1 MHKLKKRT
9 GALAAI
15 LLAAMLVLAA
25 AVPPAAAAER
35 EVYIGGMPAG
45 FTLGMDG
52 AQIVGFCEVLT
63 KEGTRSP
70 AKEAGLEAGDLILS
84 FGGMRVTTVADIDA
98 AIRAGGGREGE
109 IVVRRG
115 GERVKANLL
124 PAQDAA
130 SGRGRLGVL
139 VRDSISGIGTVTYIE
154 AGSLRF
160 GSLGHAVAGEDGAA
174 MQVGQGDIYRC
185 SIVDVVR
192 GARGRAGELKGV
204 FLNDRRIAV
213 ADRNCGAGIYGYFDR
228 SYDFSGLR
236 RAQIG
241 EDAHPGEASIVTTVD
256 GVAPREYAV
265 SIVKVDEGSR
275 SNRNFVIKV
284 TDEALLAETGGIVQG
299 MSGSP
304 ILQDGRLVG
313 AVTHVFLNDP
323 TRGYGIAIQ
332 NMLGN

>member
-1 MHKLKKRT
+1 MHKLKKT
-9 GALAAI
+9 MCALLLAVAF
-15 LLAAMLVLAA
+15 LLAAAGCSPV
-25 AVPPAAAAER
+25 AAAER
-35 EVYIGGMPAG
+35 EVYVGGMPAG

-63 KEGTRSP
+63 KDGTRSP

-84 FGGMRVTTVADIDA
+84 FGGVRVTSASDIDA
-98 AIRAGGGREGE
+98 AIRAGGGGEGE
-109 IVVRRG
+109 VVVRRG
-115 GERVKANLL
+115 GERVTATVL

-130 SGRGRLGVL
+130 SGRGKLGVL

-160 GSLGHAVAGEDGAA
+160 GSLGHAVAGEDGKA
-174 MQVGQGDIYRC
+174 MEVGQGEIYRC

-192 GARGRAGELKGV
+192 GERGRAGELKGL
-204 FLNDRRIAV
+204 FLNDRRIAL
-213 ADRNCGAGIYGYFDR
+213 ADRNCASGIYGYFDR
-228 SYDFSGLR
+228 SYDFGGLR
-236 RAQIG
+236 RVQIG
-241 EDAHPGEASIVTTVD
+241 EEAHPGEASICTTVD
-256 GVAPREYAV
+256 GVSPREYAV

-275 SNRNFVIKV
+275 TNKNFVIKV

-323 TRGYGIAIQ
+323 TCGYGIAIA

>member
-1 MHKLKKRT
+1 MHKLKKT
-9 GALAAI
+9 IWVL
-15 LLAAMLVLAA
+15 LLAASLFVAATGWTLVS
-25 AVPPAAAAER
+25 AAER

-63 KEGTRSP
+63 KDGTCSP
-70 AKEAGLEAGDLILS
+70 AKDAGLEAGDLIVS
-84 FGGMRVTTVADIDA
+84 FGGVKVSSAADIDA
-98 AIRAGGGREGE
+98 AIRAGNGAQGE
-109 IVVRRG
+109 IVVRRN
-115 GERVKANLL
+115 GERVAAMVQ

-130 SGRGRLGVL
+130 SGRGKLGVL

-160 GSLGHAVAGEDGAA
+160 GSLGHAVAGEDGKV
-174 MQVGQGDIYRC
+174 MDVGGGEIYRC

-192 GARGRAGELKGV
+192 GERGRAGELKGL

-213 ADRNCGAGIYGYFDR
+213 ADRNCAAGIYGYFDR
-228 SYDFSGLR
+228 SYDFSDLR
-236 RAQIG
+236 RAVIG
-241 EDAHPGEASIVTTVD
+241 SDPHPGEATVFTTVD
-256 GVAPREYAV
+256 GVAPREYSV
-265 SIVKVDEGSR
+265 SVVKVDEGSR
-275 SNRNFVIKV
+275 TNKNFVLKV
-284 TDEALLAETGGIVQG
+284 TDPALLEETGGIVQG

-304 ILQDGRLVG
+304 ILQDGKLIG

-323 TRGYGIAIQ
+323 TRGYGISIA